1 MPRPPVRNPSDTKTN
16 RLSSSAALILLF
28 SPRQHGRNPLK
39 LVSLPPCGGRATFWF
54 FFKGWRCGVPVCV
67 CSIALFM
74 LLQQLASSLMQKS
87 NKMSLHHVISSHLVH
102 TEHLMIVIM
111 ALKSHL
117 TSAELFLASF
127 FQLHNYAC
135 VDILL
140 KPLIIPRQTFLGRDF
155 QSLVQT
161 LLSLLFNTSTC
172 PLIEK
177 SFTIRIP
184 LSFSSKLSVNLW
196 GTAGKLFVSVK

>member
-1 MPRPPVRNPSDTKTN
+1 M
-16 RLSSSAALILLF
+16 
-28 SPRQHGRNPLK
+28 
-39 LVSLPPCGGRATFWF
+39 
-54 FFKGWRCGVPVCV
+54 CV

-74 LLQQLASSLMQKS
+74 LLQQLASSLMQTS
-87 NKMSLHHVISSHLVH
+87 NKMSLHHVISSHPIH
-102 TEHLMIVIM
+102 TERLTIVIM

-117 TSAELFLASF
+117 TSAELFLAYF
-127 FQLHNYAC
+127 FQLHDYTC

-140 KPLIIPRQTFLGRDF
+140 QPLIIPRQTFLGRDF

-177 SFTIRIP
+177 SFTIRIQS
-184 LSFSSKLSVNLW
+184 SFSPKLSVNL
-196 GTAGKLFVSVK
+196 